1 MSFQSETLHRPLPFA
16 PVATTVPSERSPTV
30 CLSPAAGAILLS
42 TQEVPLPVFSH
53 VALTAATIGRVVDLG
68 ITDTNNMGAAMAPP
82 LCYIITMDETSK
94 KRSNYRGFQ
103 HICCRND
110 QLYIVLHTGVFMQ
123 KRANIKDRIYEK

>member
-1 MSFQSETLHRPLPFA
+1 MFFQSEMLHRPLPFA

-30 CLSPAAGAILLS
+30 CLSPGAGAILLS

-82 LCYIITMDETSK
+82 CVILTPWMK
-94 KRSNYRGFQ
+94 HPKAQ
-103 HICCRND
+103 
-110 QLYIVLHTGVFMQ
+110 QLSGLSAHLLQ
-123 KRANIKDRIYEK
+123 E